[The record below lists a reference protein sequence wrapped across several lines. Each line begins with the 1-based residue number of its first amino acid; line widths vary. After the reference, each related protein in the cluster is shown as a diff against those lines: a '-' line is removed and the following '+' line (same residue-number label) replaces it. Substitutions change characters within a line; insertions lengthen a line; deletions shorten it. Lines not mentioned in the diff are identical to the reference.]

1 MPDTTVIDKPKLS
14 ELAERFVQRIQ
25 RERTACIE
33 AQTRADTYR
42 QRWYNVVDMIRNE
55 RKERIQ
61 ADMDC
66 QAMYYALSQ
75 LLENAVTYEVD
86 GLTVMEVDV
95 GLANQAAEVIAAID
109 EREEAQ
115 HEPVGVPASAV

>member
-1 MPDTTVIDKPKLS
+1 MVDKPKLS

-25 RERTACIE
+25 KERTACLE
-33 AQTRADTYR
+33 AQEQANTYR
-42 QRWYNVVDMIRNE
+42 SRWYNVVDMIRNE

-66 QAMYYALSQ
+66 QAMYHALVQ
-75 LLENAVTYEVD
+75 LLDNAVTYEVD

-109 EREEAQ
+109 EREEAA
-115 HEPVGVPASAV
+115 HEPLGLQTSPV